1 MVCKQSTNLIW
12 EIKDVSKTKKAKSK
26 DIKVST
32 MQFLEQDQS
41 NTRVYISYAMALNK
55 LEGYKSAKKVFDL
68 AFEGRKEKKS
78 AEGFND
84 LFLLYVHAAKL
95 ELKQGRLLL
104 FLVLFSCI
112 FFKYLC
118 L

>member
-1 MVCKQSTNLIW
+1 
-12 EIKDVSKTKKAKSK
+12 
-26 DIKVST
+26 

-41 NTRVYISYAMALNK
+41 NTRLYISYAMALNK

-104 FLVLFSCI
+104 FLVLFSRI
-112 FFKYLC
+112 FSNISDSKSLGTMFELNGQTLYTSLIIGRS
-118 L
+118 

>member
-1 MVCKQSTNLIW
+1 
-12 EIKDVSKTKKAKSK
+12 
-26 DIKVST
+26 

-41 NTRVYISYAMALNK
+41 NTRLYISYAMALNK

-104 FLVLFSCI
+104 FLVLFSRI
-112 FFKYLC
+112 SFQISLSLNHKELC
-118 L
+118 LN